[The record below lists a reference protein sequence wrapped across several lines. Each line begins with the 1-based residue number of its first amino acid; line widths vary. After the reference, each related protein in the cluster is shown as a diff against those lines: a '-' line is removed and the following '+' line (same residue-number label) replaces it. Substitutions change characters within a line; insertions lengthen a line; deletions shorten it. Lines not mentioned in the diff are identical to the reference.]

1 MLLLQTQT
9 SYVVHYKFS
18 RHILDGDASGFH
30 VAYKLI
36 NIHQLITFLK
46 IFLRVLI
53 SEESKYYMCNFY
65 QITSN
70 SLQVLQIVHKLFD
83 CPSYK
88 PPFISEINERHVF

>member
-9 SYVVHYKFS
+9 SHVVHYKFW

-30 VAYKLI
+30 GAYKLI
-36 NIHQLITFLK
+36 NIHQLVTFLK

-53 SEESKYYMCNFY
+53 SEESKYNMYKFY

-70 SLQVLQIVHKLFD
+70 SLQVLQIVHELFD
-83 CPSYK
+83 CPS
-88 PPFISEINERHVF
+88 